1 MGHLA
6 AIQASQQSGQHR
18 GLALNID
25 LADPIFHDEARAVAF
40 VEATR
45 WPEGVTCPHCASD
58 RVRRMGGKTQAG
70 MFLCNACRRKF
81 TCRTRTVMERS
92 HVPLRKWLLAAHLLA
107 ASGKG
112 LSAREM
118 ERTLGVTYKT
128 AWFLRHR
135 NFRSTNTPRS
145 CFIAGRGRRRDR
157 SRATS
162 TLPGAALLAMLSRRY
177 ACSMKSILANPSI

>member
-1 MGHLA
+1 MVHLA
-6 AIQASQQSGQHR
+6 PVQASQQSGQHR
-18 GLALNID
+18 ELALNID

-81 TCRTRTVMERS
+81 TCRTWTVMERS

-135 NFRSTNTPRS
+135 IREAMADAARQGPFGSRAGAIGSGS
-145 CFIAGRGRRRDR
+145 AGRRFPLDEHAAELLYRW
-157 SRATS
+157 
-162 TLPGAALLAMLSRRY
+162 PGA
-177 ACSMKSILANPSI
+177 PSGS

>member
-1 MGHLA
+1 VGHLA

-70 MFLCNACRRKF
+70 MFLC
-81 TCRTRTVMERS
+81 TVMERS

-135 NFRSTNTPRS
+135 IREAMADAARQGPFGSRAGAIGSGS
-145 CFIAGRGRRRDR
+145 AGRRFPLDEHAAELLYRW
-157 SRATS
+157 
-162 TLPGAALLAMLSRRY
+162 PGA
-177 ACSMKSILANPSI
+177 PSGS